1 MKRKGIS
8 ISIYISIYVAVY
20 VCDVAIRGFLLQ
32 LSAECDII

>member
-8 ISIYISIYVAVY
+8 ISIYISICVAVY